1 MHRTQTHRNKSLALL
16 CLPILAI
23 CSTPAFAKPR
33 LHTYQSPCSQVWPAV
48 KRATAPPHYNFAQM
62 DDAQMKG
69 LVSTGN
75 NWSGKRYLDITLTS
89 PTPGTCTVAVGGQFS
104 GIEHND
110 KGDLFNRTEEEIKP
124 DPATAPAP
132 AAPPAK

>member
-1 MHRTQTHRNKSLALL
+1 MHRTKTLALI

-33 LHTYQSPCSQVWPAV
+33 LRTYQSPCSQVWPAV

-75 NWSGKRYLDITLTS
+75 NWSGKRYLDITLTA
-89 PTPGTCTVAVGGQFS
+89 PTPGSCTVAVGGQYS
-104 GIEHND
+104 GLEHND
-110 KGDLFNRTEEEIKP
+110 KGDLFNRIDDELKSGA
-124 DPATAPAP
+124 PASPAGTAAP
-132 AAPPAK
+132 AAK